1 MFKSIKYTEMSKE
14 MLQQLPKGAFL
25 TVKDGDQ
32 LNTMTIGWGSIG
44 YMWNKPVFIAMVR
57 YSRHTFDLIEKAQ
70 DFTVSYPLNGQLKE
84 ALKFCGTKSG
94 RDMDKIKE
102 CSLKLSPGNK
112 VNTPII
118 EDCDLHF
125 ECKIIYSQ
133 PMDEQQLAKE
143 IRDRA
148 YPQGDYHMMY
158 FGEILEVAV
167 RE

>member
-25 TVKDGDQ
+25 TVKDGDK

-57 YSRHTFDLIEKAQ
+57 YSRHTFDLIERAQ
-70 DFTVSYPLNGQLKE
+70 NFTVSYPLNGQLKE

-102 CSLKLSPGNK
+102 CNLKLSPGNR

-125 ECKIIYSQ
+125 ECKIIYKH
-133 PMDEQQLAKE
+133 PMDEQQLTKE

-148 YPQGDYHMMY
+148 YPEGDYHMMY
-158 FGEILEVAV
+158 FGEILDVSV